1 MKEENIY
8 FDMINKKENLFKKIN
23 YRNLIIRIFIFFIL
37 FLNLLIVYLINKKS
51 KFFKKE
57 LLLMKS
63 TFLNYSNDE
72 TIKLF
77 IKDIIKMT
85 QKQDL
90 SNKELN
96 KLNEN
101 SILKPF
107 ILEQNDFCDN
117 PSKYYNKN
125 YEEQIELNTIN
136 LKQISFQLYMFKKK
150 TFMTPKFKT
159 KVEYEVIESMN
170 MLKALNYYKIK
181 KKYQKTKKFL
191 LLILGEI

>member
-1 MKEENIY
+1 MIDKDENSFI
-8 FDMINKKENLFKKIN
+8 KIN
-23 YRNLIIRIFIFFIL
+23 YRYLIIKIFIFFIL
-37 FLNLLIVYLINKKS
+37 FLNLLIVYLINKMS
-51 KFFKKE
+51 KFFKRE

-63 TFLNYSNDE
+63 SFSNYSNNE

-77 IKDIIKMT
+77 IKNKINMK
-85 QKQDL
+85 QKQNL

-107 ILEQNDFCDN
+107 IMKQNDFCNN

-125 YEEQIELNTIN
+125 YEEQIELKTVN
-136 LKQISFQLYMFKKK
+136 LKLISFQLYMFKRK
-150 TFMTPKFKT
+150 TFMTH
-159 KVEYEVIESMN
+159 EYKAKGAFELIESIN
-170 MLKALNYYKIK
+170 MLKALKYYKIK

-191 LLILGEI
+191 LLILGVI